1 MNFLKFKKTA
11 DGWEIDVRGIPAIVL
26 LGCIGAVLVNQRRHG
41 WTSQRSAEVAVV
53 GPLVGWRP
61 GRGVRLK
68 VDIL

>member
-1 MNFLKFKKTA
+1 M
-11 DGWEIDVRGIPAIVL
+11 
-26 LGCIGAVLVNQRRHG
+26 NQRRHG